1 MQQVGATISVFVLML
16 PILFWLIGFLL
27 LANSGH
33 GQIDHPAFR
42 VIGTDS
48 VETYAS
54 GRYRSHSFLHHWL
67 MGRNYRQEWQ
77 QWVRLPVLRLS
88 ATDLK
93 IEELGGGMQT
103 KSLKLEDS
111 KGREWALRS
120 VDKDVAG
127 ALPDFLEGTIA
138 GKATQDHISASFPY
152 GAPVVGAL
160 ARAIGIIAAQPVVY
174 FVADDPA
181 LGAYRS
187 IFANTVCML
196 EERNPK
202 FSDTEPTDEVLEA
215 IQSKA
220 SHLINQPLLL
230 KARLLD
236 MLVADWDRHSKNWRW
251 GERDSAGLRYYYAVP
266 RDRDW
271 AFYQSGGLVPKLIRI
286 IAMRHF
292 INFGPKLKY
301 VKSLSAKAHL
311 FDAVFLNSMGSDEWR
326 MAIRQV
332 QKALTDSAIEAA
344 VRKMPVA
351 VYEQRG
357 HSFVQKLKSR
367 RDDLE
372 KKVMPY
378 YRFLSRQV
386 QIEGSSNDEL
396 FSLQPASGGL
406 RLQIFRLTRE
416 GARAGMIYNR
426 LFSDGETFDLTLNGL
441 GGADRFEIAED
452 LQSSIHLE
460 LNGGDGNDSYQ
471 LGGRVRT
478 RVHDKKEENNLVW
491 NKNGATV
498 RFR

>member
-1 MQQVGATISVFVLML
+1 MPQNIFFTA
-16 PILFWLIGFLL
+16 ILLL
-27 LANSGH
+27 LATGAF

-42 VIGTDS
+42 YIHPDT

-54 GRYRSHSFLHHWL
+54 GHYKTNSFLHHWL
-67 MGRNYRQEWQ
+67 MGRNYRKEWQ
-77 QWVRLPVLRLS
+77 QSVRLPVLRLS

-111 KGREWALRS
+111 KGKEWALRS

-138 GKATQDHISASFPY
+138 GIAAQDHISASFPY

-160 ARAIGIIAAQPVVY
+160 AKAMGVIAAQPVIY

-196 EERNPK
+196 EEKDPK
-202 FSDTEPTDEVLEA
+202 FSDTEPTDEVLRD
-215 IQSKA
+215 IQAKNSR
-220 SHLINQPLLL
+220 LINQPLLI

-251 GERDSAGLRYYYAVP
+251 GEKDSAGLRYYYAVP

-271 AFYQSGGLVPKLIRI
+271 AFYYSGGFVPKLIRV

-292 INFGPKLKY
+292 INFGPKPKY
-301 VKSLSAKAHL
+301 IKSLSAKAHL
-311 FDAVFLNSMGSDEWR
+311 FDAVFLNTLSADDWR
-326 MAIRQV
+326 SAIRQV

-344 VRKMPVA
+344 VRKMPAA
-351 VYEQRG
+351 VFERSGQA
-357 HSFVQKLKSR
+357 FIQKLKNR
-367 RDDLE
+367 RDELE
-372 KKVMPY
+372 NRVMPY
-378 YRFLSRQV
+378 YRFLTRQV
-386 QIEGSSNDEL
+386 QIEGTNEEEL
-396 FSLQPASGGL
+396 FSLQPAEAGL
-406 RLQIFRLTRE
+406 RLQIYRLTQE
-416 GARAGMIYNR
+416 GSRGELIYNR
-426 LFSDGETFDLTLNGL
+426 HFHDNETYDLVLNGL
-441 GGADRFEIAED
+441 GGADRFEVDESLNSA
-452 LQSSIHLE
+452 IHLK
-460 LNGGDGNDSYQ
+460 LNGGTGSDSYR
-471 LGGRVRT
+471 LGGKVRT
-478 RVHDKKEENNLVW
+478 KVYDEKEENNLLL